1 MQQEPLLPSFWK
13 SSKSLFTSDVKYCR
27 RCGQGT
33 TKNERDTCKV
43 CGLSSWISRTDKDKL
58 HPRWLVIGSV
68 IPPPNSSRATLQ
80 RSAPRDPTIAK
91 NIRSNYLF
99 INFYPH
105 LSWQLIEGEFKR
117 VGVHPK
123 NMFHFGWTS
132 CRKFDRSLSRSTG
145 CFPWHHQKS
154 FSWATR
160 TNWHA
165 YRGGGVLR

>member
-1 MQQEPLLPSFWK
+1 MSLNIMQQEPLLPSFWK
-13 SSKSLFTSDVKYCR
+13 RSKSFFGSDVKYCR

-43 CGLSSWISRTDKDKL
+43 CGLSSWISRADKDKL

-68 IPPPNSSRATLQ
+68 IPPPNSWRATPQ

-105 LSWQLIEGEFKR
+105 LSWFLSPPLRRVPEIQIRFTVNKSTFRVTQNFEFTWYCS
-117 VGVHPK
+117 G
-123 NMFHFGWTS
+123 
-132 CRKFDRSLSRSTG
+132 
-145 CFPWHHQKS
+145 
-154 FSWATR
+154 
-160 TNWHA
+160 
-165 YRGGGVLR
+165 